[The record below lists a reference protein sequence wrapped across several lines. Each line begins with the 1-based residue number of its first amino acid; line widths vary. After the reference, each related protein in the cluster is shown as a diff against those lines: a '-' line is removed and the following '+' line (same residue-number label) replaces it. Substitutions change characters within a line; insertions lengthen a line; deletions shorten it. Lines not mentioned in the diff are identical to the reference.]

1 VSLAKK
7 EYFIKGDVVM
17 GFTNLWPLFL
27 LITIPLLV
35 LLYILKRKYREE
47 VISSTLLWNEVY
59 KNTRANTPWEKL
71 RKNIMLLLQIIIL
84 LLLILS
90 LMRPF
95 LNFGGKTYKNIILVI
110 DNTASM
116 SAEYG
121 DGSRLEEAKRLA
133 KEVLSST
140 KDDTNTY
147 IISFDGNS
155 NLLQNGDFNKEI
167 SNEVIS
173 SISQSYNTG
182 EISES
187 LSFVKAIG
195 EGIEEEYE
203 VIAITDKDFSL
214 GDVNGKV
221 VSLANSGV
229 NASIDNISHKFL
241 EDKVRVIATITN
253 RGSGEYSGDFS
264 LYDGEELI
272 SVETLDLKEGENKT
286 LTFDLPSIK
295 SEFLRGELSRKD
307 MILEDNTYNHV
318 IGKKKV
324 NKVLIVTEQNLFL
337 EKAFAS
343 IQNTEVY
350 KTNSASNLT
359 SEDNYDLYVF
369 DNVTPDIMPS
379 KGSILFIN
387 PSSNEFF
394 NVINGGEGGEAKAV
408 IGEVSKYLEET
419 TFTAA
424 KYNSIE
430 IPYYGR
436 GFLNIDEDFIGFKG
450 EVDGR
455 KIAALSFDLHN
466 SDFPLKKEFPI
477 LMYELG
483 ENLISSGMIYKN
495 NFKAGEK
502 IIAKGLSL
510 DENISLTYPNGDTL
524 EISSGDE
531 IREDNNLGIYK
542 LEDKEEKELFSVN
555 FPSEKEGNTNVNNI
569 SESENIANVKSDLK
583 RGLNISPLLI
593 ILAMAVVAF
602 EWIMYK
608 KGN

>member
-1 VSLAKK
+1 
-7 EYFIKGDVVM
+7 M
-17 GFTNLWPLFL
+17 GFSSLWPLFL
-27 LITIPLLV
+27 LITIPLLI
-35 LLYILKRKYREE
+35 LLYILKRKYKEE

-71 RKNIMLLLQIIIL
+71 RKNIMLLLQIITL

-90 LMRPF
+90 LMKPY
-95 LNFGGKTYKNIILVI
+95 LNFGGKTYKNIILVL

-121 DGSRLEEAKRLA
+121 SGSRLDEGKRLA

-140 KDDTNTY
+140 KEDTNTY
-147 IISFDGNS
+147 IISFDGSS
-155 NLLQNGDFNKEI
+155 NLLQNGEFNKEV
-167 SNEVIS
+167 SNEIIN

-182 EISES
+182 DINETIS
-187 LSFVKAIG
+187 FIKAIG
-195 EGIEEEYE
+195 EGIEEDYE
-203 VIAITDKDFSL
+203 AIIITDKDFSL

-229 NASIDNISHKFL
+229 NASIDNVSHKFL

-253 RGSGEYSGDFS
+253 RGTGDYEGDFS

-272 SVETLDLKEGENKT
+272 SVEALNLKEGENKT
-286 LTFDLPSIK
+286 LSLDLPSIK
-295 SEFLRGELSRKD
+295 SETLRGELSRKD
-307 MILEDNTYNHV
+307 MILGDNTYNHV
-318 IGKKKV
+318 VGKKKV
-324 NKVLIVTEQNLFL
+324 NKILIVTEQNLFL
-337 EKAFAS
+337 EKAFSS

-350 KTNSASNLT
+350 KTNNVSNLT
-359 SEDNYDLYVF
+359 SSDIYDLYVF
-369 DNVTPDIMPS
+369 DSVTPDVMPS

-394 NVINGGEGGEAKAV
+394 NVISGGEGGEAKAV
-408 IGEVSKYLEET
+408 IGEVSKYLEDT
-419 TFTAA
+419 TFTAG

-436 GFLNIDEDFIGFKG
+436 GFLNIDEEFIGFKG

-483 ENLISSGMIYKN
+483 ENLISSGMVYKN
-495 NFKAGEK
+495 NYKAGEK
-502 IIAKGLSL
+502 IIAKGISL
-510 DENISLTYPNGDTL
+510 DSSITLTYPNGESE

-531 IREDNNLGIYK
+531 IKEESQLGIYK
-542 LEDKEEKELFSVN
+542 LEALEEKELFSVN
-555 FPSEKEGNTNVNNI
+555 FPSEKEGDTKVSNI
-569 SESENIANVKSDLK
+569 SESENLVSSKAELK

-593 ILAMAVVAF
+593 IMAMIVVAF

-608 KGN
+608 RGN

>member
-1 VSLAKK
+1 
-7 EYFIKGDVVM
+7 M

-27 LITIPLLV
+27 LITIPLLI

-47 VISSTLLWNEVY
+47 VIPSTLLWNEVY

-71 RKNIMLLLQIIIL
+71 RKNIMLLLQIVIL

-121 DGSRLEEAKRLA
+121 DGTRLDEAKKLA

-155 NLLQNGDFNKEI
+155 NLLQNGDFNKEV
-167 SNEVIS
+167 SNEIIS

-182 EISES
+182 EISEI

-203 VIAITDKDFSL
+203 VIAITDRDFSL

-264 LYDGEELI
+264 IYDGEELI
-272 SVETLDLKEGENKT
+272 TVEALELNEGENKT
-286 LTFDLPSIK
+286 LTFDLSSIK
-295 SEFLRGELSRKD
+295 SETLRGELSRKD

-324 NKVLIVTEQNLFL
+324 NKVLIVTEENLFL
-337 EKAFAS
+337 EKAFSS

-359 SEDNYDLYVF
+359 SADSYDLYVF
-369 DNVTPDIMPS
+369 DGVTPDIIPS

-394 NVINGGEGGEAKAV
+394 NVISGGEGGEAKAV
-408 IGEVSKYLEET
+408 IGEVSKYLEDT

-495 NFKAGEK
+495 NFKAGER
-502 IIAKGLSL
+502 IIAKGVSL
-510 DENISLTYPNGDTL
+510 DANISLTYPNGDTL
-524 EISSGDE
+524 ELSPGDE
-531 IREDNNLGIYK
+531 IREDNSLGIYK
-542 LEDKEEKELFSVN
+542 LNSLDEKELFSVN
-555 FPSEKEGNTNVNNI
+555 FPSEKEGNTSINNI
-569 SESENIANVKSDLK
+569 SENENIASVKSDLK

-593 ILAMAVVAF
+593 ILAISVVAF

-608 KGN
+608 RGN

>member
-1 VSLAKK
+1 
-7 EYFIKGDVVM
+7 M

-510 DENISLTYPNGDTL
+510 DENISLTYPNGDNL

>member
-1 VSLAKK
+1 
-7 EYFIKGDVVM
+7 M

-47 VISSTLLWNEVY
+47 VIPSTLLWNEVY

-116 SAEYG
+116 AAEYG

-133 KEVLSST
+133 KEVLYST

-155 NLLQNGDFNKEI
+155 NLLQNGDFNKEV
-167 SNEVIS
+167 SNEIIS

-430 IPYYGR
+430 MPYYGR

-483 ENLISSGMIYKN
+483 ENLISSGMVYKN
-495 NFKAGEK
+495 NYKAGEK

>member
-1 VSLAKK
+1 
-7 EYFIKGDVVM
+7 M

-27 LITIPLLV
+27 LITIPLLI

-84 LLLILS
+84 LLLIFS

-121 DGSRLEEAKRLA
+121 DETRLDEAKKIA
-133 KEVLSST
+133 KELLSST

-155 NLLQNGDFNKEI
+155 NLLQNGDFDKEV
-167 SNEVIS
+167 SNEIIS
-173 SISQSYNTG
+173 SISQSYNSGDINET
-182 EISES
+182 

-195 EGIEEEYE
+195 EGVEEDYE
-203 VIAITDKDFSL
+203 VIAITDKEFSL

-241 EDKVRVIATITN
+241 EDSVRVIATITN
-253 RGSGEYSGDFS
+253 RGNGDYQGDFS

-272 SVETLDLKEGENKT
+272 SVKALDLKEGENKT

-295 SEFLRGELSRKD
+295 SETLRGELSRKD
-307 MILEDNTYNHV
+307 MISGDNTYNHV
-318 IGKKKV
+318 VGKKKV

-337 EKAFAS
+337 EKAFS
-343 IQNTEVY
+343 TIQNTEVY
-350 KTNSASNLT
+350 KTNNSSNLT
-359 SEDNYDLYVF
+359 SADNYDLYVF
-369 DNVTPDIMPS
+369 DGVTPDIMPS

-394 NVINGGEGGEAKAV
+394 NVVSGGEGGEAKAV
-408 IGEVSKYLEET
+408 IGEVSKYLEDT

-430 IPYYGR
+430 IPYYGK

-483 ENLISSGMIYKN
+483 ENLISSGMVYSSN
-495 NFKAGEK
+495 YKAGEK

-510 DENISLTYPNGDTL
+510 DSNITLTYPNGDTE
-524 EISSGDE
+524 EIASGDE
-531 IREDNNLGIYK
+531 IKEDSQIGVYR
-542 LEDKEEKELFSVN
+542 LESQEEKELFSVN
-555 FPSEKEGNTNVNNI
+555 FPSEKEGDTNVSNI
-569 SESENIANVKSDLK
+569 SESENLASAKTDLK
-583 RGLNISPLLI
+583 RGLNLSPLII
-593 ILAMAVVAF
+593 ILAIAVVAF

-608 KGN
+608 RGN

>member
-1 VSLAKK
+1 
-7 EYFIKGDVVM
+7 M

-84 LLLILS
+84 LLLIFS
-90 LMRPF
+90 LMKPF
-95 LNFGGKTYKNIILVI
+95 LNFGGKSYKNIILLI

-121 DGSRLEEAKRLA
+121 DGTRLEEGKKLA
-133 KEVLSST
+133 KEFLAST

-147 IISFDGNS
+147 IISYDGDS
-155 NLLQNGDFNKEI
+155 KLLQNGDFNKEI
-167 SNEVIS
+167 SNEIIS
-173 SISQSYNTG
+173 EISQSYNTG
-182 EISES
+182 DISES
-187 LSFVKAIG
+187 LSFIKAIG

-203 VIAITDKDFSL
+203 VIAFTDKDFSL
-214 GDVNGKV
+214 GDVNGKI

-229 NASIDNISHKFL
+229 NASIDNVSHKFL
-241 EDKVRVIATITN
+241 EDKVRVIATVTN
-253 RGSGEYSGDFS
+253 RGSGDYAGDFS
-264 LYDGEELI
+264 LYDGEELL
-272 SVETLDLKEGENKT
+272 SVTSLELKESENRT
-286 LTFDLPSIK
+286 LTFDLPTIK
-295 SEFLRGELSRKD
+295 SEVLKGELSRKD

-318 IGKKKV
+318 VGKKKV

-337 EKAFAS
+337 EKAFSS
-343 IQNTEVY
+343 IENTEVY
-350 KTNSASNLT
+350 KTNSTSNLT
-359 SEDNYDLYVF
+359 SADKYDLYVF
-369 DNVTPDIMPS
+369 DNVTPDVMPS
-379 KGSILFIN
+379 EGSLLFIN
-387 PSSNEFF
+387 PSSNEYF
-394 NVINGGEGGEAKAV
+394 NVISGGEGGEAKAV
-408 IGEVSKYLEET
+408 IGEVSKYLEDT

-436 GFLNIDEDFIGFKG
+436 GFLNIDEDYIGFKG

-455 KIAALSFDLHN
+455 KITALSFDLHD

-477 LMYELG
+477 LVYDLG
-483 ENLISSGMIYKN
+483 ENMISSGMVYKS
-495 NFKAGEK
+495 NFKSGDK
-502 IIAKGLSL
+502 IIARGLSS
-510 DENISLTYPNGDTL
+510 ENNILLTYPNGETL
-524 EISSGDE
+524 ELKSGDE
-531 IREDNNLGIYK
+531 VKEDNQLGVYK
-542 LEDKEEKELFSVN
+542 LNVLEEKELFSVS
-555 FPSEKEGNTNVNNI
+555 FPSEKESNTSISNI
-569 SESENIANVKSDLK
+569 SESENIVKAKADLK

-593 ILAMAVVAF
+593 LLAMGIVAF

-608 KGN
+608 RGN

>member
-1 VSLAKK
+1 
-7 EYFIKGDVVM
+7 M

-47 VISSTLLWNEVY
+47 VIPSTLLWNEVY

-133 KEVLSST
+133 KEVLFST

-253 RGSGEYSGDFS
+253 RGAGEYSGDFS

>member
-1 VSLAKK
+1 
-7 EYFIKGDVVM
+7 M

-27 LITIPLLV
+27 LITIPLLI

-121 DGSRLEEAKRLA
+121 DGTRLDEAKKLA
-133 KEVLSST
+133 KEFLAST

-147 IISFDGNS
+147 IIAFDGNS
-155 NLLQNGDFNKEI
+155 NLLQNGDFDKEV
-167 SNEVIS
+167 SNDIIS
-173 SISQSYNTG
+173 SISQSYNSGDINET
-182 EISES
+182 

-195 EGIEEEYE
+195 EGIEEDYE

-241 EDKVRVIATITN
+241 EDSVRVIATITN
-253 RGSGEYSGDFS
+253 RGTGDYQGDFS

-272 SVETLDLKEGENKT
+272 SVEALDLKEGENKT
-286 LTFDLPSIK
+286 LTFDLSSIK
-295 SEFLRGELSRKD
+295 SETLRGELSRKD
-307 MILEDNTYNHV
+307 MIAGDNTYNHV
-318 IGKKKV
+318 VGKKKV

-337 EKAFAS
+337 EKAFS
-343 IQNTEVY
+343 NIQNTEVY
-350 KTNSASNLT
+350 KTNNASNLT
-359 SEDNYDLYVF
+359 SADNYDLYVF
-369 DNVTPDIMPS
+369 DGVTPDIIPS

-394 NVINGGEGGEAKAV
+394 NVTSGGEGGEAKAV
-408 IGEVSKYLEET
+408 IGEVSKYLEDT

-430 IPYYGR
+430 IPYYGK

-483 ENLISSGMIYKN
+483 ENLISSGMVYSSNYKV
-495 NFKAGEK
+495 GEK

-510 DENISLTYPNGDTL
+510 DSNITLTYPNGDTE
-524 EISSGDE
+524 EITSGDE
-531 IREDNNLGIYK
+531 IKEDSQIGVYR
-542 LEDKEEKELFSVN
+542 LETQDEKELFSVN
-555 FPSEKEGNTNVNNI
+555 FPSEKEGNTNVSNI
-569 SESENIANVKSDLK
+569 SESENVVSSKADLK
-583 RGLNISPLLI
+583 RGLNLYPLII
-593 ILAMAVVAF
+593 ILAIAVVAF

-608 KGN
+608 RGN

>member
-1 VSLAKK
+1 
-7 EYFIKGDVVM
+7 M

-84 LLLILS
+84 LLLIFS
-90 LMRPF
+90 LMKPF
-95 LNFGGKTYKNIILVI
+95 LNFGGKSYKNIILLI

-121 DGSRLEEAKRLA
+121 DGTRLEEGKKLA
-133 KEVLSST
+133 KEFLAST

-147 IISFDGNS
+147 IISYDGDS
-155 NLLQNGDFNKEI
+155 KLLQNGDFNKEI
-167 SNEVIS
+167 SNEIIS
-173 SISQSYNTG
+173 EISQSYNTG
-182 EISES
+182 DISES
-187 LSFVKAIG
+187 LSFIKAIG

-203 VIAITDKDFSL
+203 VIAFTDKDFSL
-214 GDVNGKV
+214 GDVNGKI

-229 NASIDNISHKFL
+229 NASIDNVSHKFL
-241 EDKVRVIATITN
+241 EDKVRVIATVTN
-253 RGSGEYSGDFS
+253 RGSGDYAGDFS
-264 LYDGEELI
+264 LYDGEELL
-272 SVETLDLKEGENKT
+272 SVTSLELKESESRT
-286 LTFDLPSIK
+286 LTFDLPTIK
-295 SEFLRGELSRKD
+295 SEVLKGELSRKD

-318 IGKKKV
+318 VGKKKV

-337 EKAFAS
+337 EKAFSS
-343 IQNTEVY
+343 IENTEVY
-350 KTNSASNLT
+350 KTNSTSNLT
-359 SEDNYDLYVF
+359 SADKYDLYVF
-369 DNVTPDIMPS
+369 DNVTPDVMPS
-379 KGSILFIN
+379 EGSLLFIN
-387 PSSNEFF
+387 PSSNEYF
-394 NVINGGEGGEAKAV
+394 NVISGGEGGEAKAV
-408 IGEVSKYLEET
+408 IGEVSKYLEDT

-436 GFLNIDEDFIGFKG
+436 GFLNINEDYIGFKG

-455 KIAALSFDLHN
+455 KIAALSFDLHD

-477 LMYELG
+477 LVYDLG
-483 ENLISSGMIYKN
+483 ENMISSGMVYKS
-495 NFKAGEK
+495 NFKAGDK
-502 IIAKGLSL
+502 IIARGISS
-510 DENISLTYPNGDTL
+510 ENNIVLTYPNGETL
-524 EISSGDE
+524 DLKSGDE
-531 IREDNNLGIYK
+531 VKEDNQLGVYK
-542 LEDKEEKELFSVN
+542 LNVLEEKELFSVN
-555 FPSEKEGNTNVNNI
+555 FPSEKESNTSISNI
-569 SESENIANVKSDLK
+569 SESENIVKAKADLK

-593 ILAMAVVAF
+593 LLAMGIVAF

-608 KGN
+608 RGN

>member
-1 VSLAKK
+1 
-7 EYFIKGDVVM
+7 M

-27 LITIPLLV
+27 LITIPLLI

-47 VISSTLLWNEVY
+47 VIPSTLLWNEVY

-84 LLLILS
+84 LLLIFS

-121 DGSRLEEAKRLA
+121 DGTRLDEAKRLA

-155 NLLQNGDFNKEI
+155 NLLQNGDFNKEV
-167 SNEVIS
+167 SNEIIS

-182 EISES
+182 EISEI

-203 VIAITDKDFSL
+203 VIAITDRDFSL

-264 LYDGEELI
+264 IYDGEELI
-272 SVETLDLKEGENKT
+272 TVETLELNEGENKT
-286 LTFDLPSIK
+286 LTFDLSSIK
-295 SEFLRGELSRKD
+295 SETLRGELSRKD

-324 NKVLIVTEQNLFL
+324 NKVLIVTEENLFL
-337 EKAFAS
+337 EKAFSS

-359 SEDNYDLYVF
+359 SADSYDLYVF
-369 DNVTPDIMPS
+369 DGITPDIMPS

-394 NVINGGEGGEAKAV
+394 NVISGGEGGEAKAV
-408 IGEVSKYLEET
+408 IGEVSKYLEGT

-483 ENLISSGMIYKN
+483 ENLISSGMVYKN
-495 NFKAGEK
+495 NYKAGEK
-502 IIAKGLSL
+502 IIAKGISL
-510 DENISLTYPNGDTL
+510 DSNITLTYPNGDTE
-524 EISSGDE
+524 EIDSGDE
-531 IREDNNLGIYK
+531 IKEDSQLGVYR
-542 LEDKEEKELFSVN
+542 LEALEEKELFSVN
-555 FPSEKEGNTNVNNI
+555 FPSEKEGNTSINNI
-569 SESENIANVKSDLK
+569 SENENIASVKSDLK

-593 ILAMAVVAF
+593 ILAVSVVAF

-608 KGN
+608 RGN

>member
-1 VSLAKK
+1 
-7 EYFIKGDVVM
+7 M

-27 LITIPLLV
+27 LITIPLLI

-84 LLLILS
+84 LLLIFS

-121 DGSRLEEAKRLA
+121 DETRLDEAKKIA
-133 KEVLSST
+133 KEFLSST

-155 NLLQNGDFNKEI
+155 NLLQNGDFDKEV
-167 SNEVIS
+167 SNEIIS
-173 SISQSYNTG
+173 SISQSYNSGDINET
-182 EISES
+182 

-195 EGIEEEYE
+195 EGVEEDYE
-203 VIAITDKDFSL
+203 VIAITDKKFSL

-241 EDKVRVIATITN
+241 EDSVRVIATITN
-253 RGSGEYSGDFS
+253 RGNGDYQGDFS

-272 SVETLDLKEGENKT
+272 SVKALDLKEGENKT

-295 SEFLRGELSRKD
+295 SETLRGELSRKD
-307 MILEDNTYNHV
+307 MISGDNTYNHV
-318 IGKKKV
+318 VGKKKV

-337 EKAFAS
+337 EKAFS
-343 IQNTEVY
+343 TIQNTEVY
-350 KTNSASNLT
+350 KTNNASNLT
-359 SEDNYDLYVF
+359 SVDNYDLYVF
-369 DNVTPDIMPS
+369 DGVTPDIMPS

-394 NVINGGEGGEAKAV
+394 NVVSGGEGGEAKAV
-408 IGEVSKYLEET
+408 IGEVSKYLEDT

-430 IPYYGR
+430 IPYYGK

-483 ENLISSGMIYKN
+483 ENLISSGMVYSSN
-495 NFKAGEK
+495 YKAGEK

-510 DENISLTYPNGDTL
+510 DSNITLTYPNGDTE
-524 EISSGDE
+524 EIASGDE
-531 IREDNNLGIYK
+531 IKEDSQIGVYR
-542 LEDKEEKELFSVN
+542 LESQEEKELFSVN
-555 FPSEKEGNTNVNNI
+555 FPSEKEGDTNVSNI
-569 SESENIANVKSDLK
+569 SESENLASAKTDLK
-583 RGLNISPLLI
+583 RGLNLSPLII
-593 ILAMAVVAF
+593 ILAIAVVAF

-608 KGN
+608 RGN

>member
-1 VSLAKK
+1 
-7 EYFIKGDVVM
+7 M

-84 LLLILS
+84 LLLIFS
-90 LMRPF
+90 LMKPF
-95 LNFGGKTYKNIILVI
+95 LNFGGKSYKNIILLI

-121 DGSRLEEAKRLA
+121 DGTRLEEGKKLA
-133 KEVLSST
+133 KEFLAST

-147 IISFDGNS
+147 IISYDGDS
-155 NLLQNGDFNKEI
+155 KLLQNGDFNKEI
-167 SNEVIS
+167 SNEIIS
-173 SISQSYNTG
+173 EISQSYNTG
-182 EISES
+182 DISES
-187 LSFVKAIG
+187 LSFIKAIG

-203 VIAITDKDFSL
+203 VIAFTDKDFSL
-214 GDVNGKV
+214 GDVNGKI

-229 NASIDNISHKFL
+229 NASIDNVSHKFL
-241 EDKVRVIATITN
+241 EDKVRVIATVTN
-253 RGSGEYSGDFS
+253 RGSGDYAGDFS
-264 LYDGEELI
+264 LYDGEELL
-272 SVETLDLKEGENKT
+272 SVTSLELKESENRT
-286 LTFDLPSIK
+286 LTFDLPTIK
-295 SEFLRGELSRKD
+295 SEVLKGELSRKD

-318 IGKKKV
+318 VGKKKV

-337 EKAFAS
+337 EKAFSS
-343 IQNTEVY
+343 IENTEVY
-350 KTNSASNLT
+350 KTNSTSNLT
-359 SEDNYDLYVF
+359 SADKYDLYVF
-369 DNVTPDIMPS
+369 DNVTPDVMPS
-379 KGSILFIN
+379 EGSLLFIN
-387 PSSNEFF
+387 PSSNEYF
-394 NVINGGEGGEAKAV
+394 NVISGGEGGEAKAV
-408 IGEVSKYLEET
+408 IGEVSKYLEDT

-436 GFLNIDEDFIGFKG
+436 GFLNIDEYYIGFKG

-455 KIAALSFDLHN
+455 KIAALSFDLHD

-477 LMYELG
+477 LVYDLG
-483 ENLISSGMIYKN
+483 ENMISSGMVYKS
-495 NFKAGEK
+495 NFKSGDK
-502 IIAKGLSL
+502 IIARGLSS
-510 DENISLTYPNGDTL
+510 ENNILLTYPNGETL
-524 EISSGDE
+524 ELKSGDE
-531 IREDNNLGIYK
+531 VKEDNQLGVYK
-542 LEDKEEKELFSVN
+542 LNVLEEKELFSVN
-555 FPSEKEGNTNVNNI
+555 FPSEKESNTSISNI
-569 SESENIANVKSDLK
+569 SESENIVKAKADLK

-593 ILAMAVVAF
+593 LLAMGIVAF

-608 KGN
+608 RGN

>member
-1 VSLAKK
+1 
-7 EYFIKGDVVM
+7 M

-27 LITIPLLV
+27 LITIPLLI
-35 LLYILKRKYREE
+35 LLYILKKKYREE
-47 VISSTLLWNEVY
+47 VIPSTLLWNEVY

-84 LLLILS
+84 LLLIFS

-116 SAEYG
+116 AAEYG
-121 DGSRLEEAKRLA
+121 DGTRLEEAKKLA

-167 SNEVIS
+167 SNEIIS

-182 EISES
+182 EINEII
-187 LSFVKAIG
+187 SFVKAIG

-264 LYDGEELI
+264 IYDGEELI
-272 SVETLDLKEGENKT
+272 TVEALELNEGENKT
-286 LTFDLPSIK
+286 LTFDLSSIK
-295 SEFLRGELSRKD
+295 SETLRGELSRKD

-324 NKVLIVTEQNLFL
+324 NKVLIVTEENLFL
-337 EKAFAS
+337 EKAFSS

-359 SEDNYDLYVF
+359 SADSYDLYVF
-369 DNVTPDIMPS
+369 DGITPDIIPS

-394 NVINGGEGGEAKAV
+394 NVISGGEGGEAKAV
-408 IGEVSKYLEET
+408 IGEVSKYLEDT

-483 ENLISSGMIYKN
+483 ENLISSGMVYKN
-495 NFKAGEK
+495 NFKAGER

-510 DENISLTYPNGDTL
+510 DAAITVAYPNGDTL

-531 IREDNNLGIYK
+531 IREDNSLGIYK
-542 LEDKEEKELFSVN
+542 LNSLEEKEMFSVN
-555 FPSEKEGNTNVNNI
+555 FPSEKEGNTSINNI

-593 ILAMAVVAF
+593 ILAISVVAF

-608 KGN
+608 RGN

>member
-1 VSLAKK
+1 
-7 EYFIKGDVVM
+7 
-17 GFTNLWPLFL
+17 
-27 LITIPLLV
+27 
-35 LLYILKRKYREE
+35 
-47 VISSTLLWNEVY
+47 
-59 KNTRANTPWEKL
+59 
-71 RKNIMLLLQIIIL
+71 
-84 LLLILS
+84 
-90 LMRPF
+90 MRPF

-121 DGSRLEEAKRLA
+121 DESRLEEAKRLA

-155 NLLQNGDFNKEI
+155 NLLQNGDFNKDI

-195 EGIEEEYE
+195 EGIEEDYE

-286 LTFDLPSIK
+286 LTFNLPSIK

-466 SDFPLKKEFPI
+466 SDFSLKKEFPI

-569 SESENIANVKSDLK
+569 SESENIANVKSDLQ

>member
-1 VSLAKK
+1 
-7 EYFIKGDVVM
+7 M

-27 LITIPLLV
+27 LITIPLLI

-121 DGSRLEEAKRLA
+121 DGTRLDEAKKLA
-133 KEVLSST
+133 KEFLAST

-147 IISFDGNS
+147 IIAFDGNS
-155 NLLQNGDFNKEI
+155 NLLQNGDFDKEV
-167 SNEVIS
+167 SNDIIS
-173 SISQSYNTG
+173 SISQSYNSGDINET
-182 EISES
+182 

-195 EGIEEEYE
+195 EGIEEDYE

-241 EDKVRVIATITN
+241 EDSVRVIATITN
-253 RGSGEYSGDFS
+253 RGTGDYQGDFS

-272 SVETLDLKEGENKT
+272 SVEALDLKEGENKT
-286 LTFDLPSIK
+286 LTFDLSSIK
-295 SEFLRGELSRKD
+295 SETLRGELSRKD
-307 MILEDNTYNHV
+307 MIAGDNTYNHV
-318 IGKKKV
+318 VGKKKV

-337 EKAFAS
+337 EKAFS
-343 IQNTEVY
+343 NIQNTEVY
-350 KTNSASNLT
+350 KTNNASNLT
-359 SEDNYDLYVF
+359 SADNYDLYVF
-369 DNVTPDIMPS
+369 DGVTPDIMPS

-394 NVINGGEGGEAKAV
+394 NVTSGGEGGEAKAV
-408 IGEVSKYLEET
+408 IGEVSKYLEDT

-430 IPYYGR
+430 IPYYGK

-483 ENLISSGMIYKN
+483 ENLISSGMVYSSN
-495 NFKAGEK
+495 YKAGEK

-510 DENISLTYPNGDTL
+510 DSNITLTYPNGDTE
-524 EISSGDE
+524 EITSGDE
-531 IREDNNLGIYK
+531 IKEDSQIGVYR
-542 LEDKEEKELFSVN
+542 LETEDEKELFSVN
-555 FPSEKEGNTNVNNI
+555 FPSEKEGNTNVSNI
-569 SESENIANVKSDLK
+569 SESENVVSSKADLK
-583 RGLNISPLLI
+583 RGLNLYPLII
-593 ILAMAVVAF
+593 ILAIAVVAF

-608 KGN
+608 RGN

>member
-1 VSLAKK
+1 
-7 EYFIKGDVVM
+7 M

-27 LITIPLLV
+27 LITIPLLI

-84 LLLILS
+84 LLLIFS

-116 SAEYG
+116 AAEYG
-121 DGSRLEEAKRLA
+121 DGTRLEEAKKLA

-167 SNEVIS
+167 SNEIIS

-182 EISES
+182 EINEI

-253 RGSGEYSGDFS
+253 RGSGDYSGDFS

-272 SVETLDLKEGENKT
+272 TVEALELNEDENKT

-295 SEFLRGELSRKD
+295 SETLRGELSRKD

-324 NKVLIVTEQNLFL
+324 NKVLIVTEENLFL
-337 EKAFAS
+337 EKAFSS

-359 SEDNYDLYVF
+359 SADSYDLYVF
-369 DNVTPDIMPS
+369 DGITPDIIPS

-394 NVINGGEGGEAKAV
+394 NVISGGEGGEAKAV
-408 IGEVSKYLEET
+408 IGEVSKYLEDT
-419 TFTAA
+419 TFTVA

-483 ENLISSGMIYKN
+483 ENLISSGMVYKN
-495 NFKAGEK
+495 NFKAGER

-510 DENISLTYPNGDTL
+510 DAAITVAYPNGDTL

-531 IREDNNLGIYK
+531 IREDNSLGIYK
-542 LEDKEEKELFSVN
+542 LNSLEEKEMFSVN
-555 FPSEKEGNTNVNNI
+555 FPSEKEGNTSINNI

-593 ILAMAVVAF
+593 ILAISVVAF

-608 KGN
+608 RGN

>member
-1 VSLAKK
+1 
-7 EYFIKGDVVM
+7 M

-27 LITIPLLV
+27 LITIPLLI

-84 LLLILS
+84 LLLIFS

-116 SAEYG
+116 AAEYG
-121 DGSRLEEAKRLA
+121 DGTRLEEAKKLA

-167 SNEVIS
+167 SNEIIS

-182 EISES
+182 EINEI

-221 VSLANSGV
+221 ISLANSGI

-241 EDKVRVIATITN
+241 EDKIRVIATITN

-272 SVETLDLKEGENKT
+272 SVEALDLKEGDNKT

-295 SEFLRGELSRKD
+295 SEVLRGELSRKD

-324 NKVLIVTEQNLFL
+324 NKVLIVTEENLFL
-337 EKAFAS
+337 EKAFSS

-359 SEDNYDLYVF
+359 SADSYDLYVF
-369 DNVTPDIMPS
+369 DGITPDIIPS

-394 NVINGGEGGEAKAV
+394 NVISGGEGGEAKAV
-408 IGEVSKYLEET
+408 IGEVSKYLEDT

-483 ENLISSGMIYKN
+483 ENLISSGMVYKN
-495 NFKAGEK
+495 NFKAGER

-510 DENISLTYPNGDTL
+510 DAAITVAYPNGDTL

-531 IREDNNLGIYK
+531 IREDNSLGIYK
-542 LEDKEEKELFSVN
+542 LNSLEEKEMFSVN
-555 FPSEKEGNTNVNNI
+555 FPSEKEGNTSINNI

-593 ILAMAVVAF
+593 ILAISVVAF

-608 KGN
+608 RGN

>member
-1 VSLAKK
+1 
-7 EYFIKGDVVM
+7 M

-84 LLLILS
+84 LLLIFS
-90 LMRPF
+90 LMKPF
-95 LNFGGKTYKNIILVI
+95 LNFGGKSYKNIILLI

-121 DGSRLEEAKRLA
+121 DGTRLEEGKKLA
-133 KEVLSST
+133 KEFLAST

-147 IISFDGNS
+147 IISYDGDS
-155 NLLQNGDFNKEI
+155 KLLQNGDFNKEI
-167 SNEVIS
+167 SNEIIS
-173 SISQSYNTG
+173 EISQSYNTG
-182 EISES
+182 DISES
-187 LSFVKAIG
+187 LSFIKAIG

-203 VIAITDKDFSL
+203 VIAFTDKDFSL
-214 GDVNGKV
+214 GDVNGKI

-229 NASIDNISHKFL
+229 NASIDNVSHKFL
-241 EDKVRVIATITN
+241 EDKVRVIATVTN
-253 RGSGEYSGDFS
+253 RGSGDYAGDFS
-264 LYDGEELI
+264 LYDGEELL
-272 SVETLDLKEGENKT
+272 SVTSLELKESESRT
-286 LTFDLPSIK
+286 LTFDLPTIK
-295 SEFLRGELSRKD
+295 SEVLKGELSRKD

-318 IGKKKV
+318 VGKKKV

-337 EKAFAS
+337 EKAFSS
-343 IQNTEVY
+343 IENTEVY
-350 KTNSASNLT
+350 KTNSTSNLT
-359 SEDNYDLYVF
+359 SADKYDLYVF
-369 DNVTPDIMPS
+369 DNVTPDVMPS
-379 KGSILFIN
+379 EGSLLFIN
-387 PSSNEFF
+387 PSSNEYF
-394 NVINGGEGGEAKAV
+394 NVISGGEGGEAKAV
-408 IGEVSKYLEET
+408 IGEVSKYLEDT

-436 GFLNIDEDFIGFKG
+436 GFLNIDEDYIGFKG

-455 KIAALSFDLHN
+455 KIAALSFDLHD

-477 LMYELG
+477 LVYDLG
-483 ENLISSGMIYKN
+483 ENMISSGMVYKS
-495 NFKAGEK
+495 NFKSGDK
-502 IIAKGLSL
+502 IIARGLSS
-510 DENISLTYPNGDTL
+510 ENNILLTYPNGETL
-524 EISSGDE
+524 ELKSGDE
-531 IREDNNLGIYK
+531 VKEDNQLGVYK
-542 LEDKEEKELFSVN
+542 LNVLEEKELFSVN
-555 FPSEKEGNTNVNNI
+555 FPSEKESNTSISNI
-569 SESENIANVKSDLK
+569 SESENIVKAKADLK

-593 ILAMAVVAF
+593 LLAMGIVAF

-608 KGN
+608 RGN

>member
-1 VSLAKK
+1 
-7 EYFIKGDVVM
+7 M

-47 VISSTLLWNEVY
+47 VIPSTLLWNEVY

-133 KEVLSST
+133 KEVLFST

-253 RGSGEYSGDFS
+253 RGAGEYSGDFS

-272 SVETLDLKEGENKT
+272 LVETLDLKEGENKT

>member
-1 VSLAKK
+1 
-7 EYFIKGDVVM
+7 M
-17 GFTNLWPLFL
+17 GFTNFWPLLL

-35 LLYILKRKYREE
+35 LLYILKRKYKEE
-47 VISSTLLWNEVY
+47 VISSTLLWSEVY

-121 DGSRLEEAKRLA
+121 DSSRLDEAKRLA
-133 KEVLSST
+133 KEVLAST

-155 NLLQNGDFNKEI
+155 NLLQNGDFDKDV

-182 EISES
+182 EISDI

-221 VSLANSGV
+221 VSLSNSGV
-229 NASIDNISHKFL
+229 NASIDNVSHKFL

-272 SVETLDLKEGENKT
+272 SVEALVLKEGENKT

-295 SEFLRGELSRKD
+295 SEALRGELSRKD
-307 MILEDNTYNHV
+307 MILGDNIYNHI
-318 IGKKKV
+318 IGEKKV

-337 EKAFAS
+337 EKAFGS
-343 IQNTEVY
+343 IPNTEVY
-350 KTNSASNLT
+350 KTNSISNLT
-359 SEDNYDLYVF
+359 SDDSYDLYVF
-369 DNVTPDIMPS
+369 DGVTPDIIPS

-430 IPYYGR
+430 IPYYGK

-466 SDFPLKKEFPI
+466 TDFPLKKEFPI

-483 ENLISSGMIYKN
+483 ENLISTGMVYKN
-495 NFKAGEK
+495 NFKAGER
-502 IIAKGLSL
+502 ITAKGLSL
-510 DENISLTYPNGDTL
+510 DSNIKLTYPNGDTL
-524 EISSGDE
+524 ELSSGDE
-531 IREDNNLGIYK
+531 VREDNNLGIYK

-569 SESENIANVKSDLK
+569 SESENIASVKSDLK

-608 KGN
+608 RGN

>member
-1 VSLAKK
+1 
-7 EYFIKGDVVM
+7 M

-27 LITIPLLV
+27 LITIPLLI

-84 LLLILS
+84 LLLIFS

-116 SAEYG
+116 AAEYG
-121 DGSRLEEAKRLA
+121 DGTRLEEAKKLA

-167 SNEVIS
+167 SNEIIS

-182 EISES
+182 EINEII
-187 LSFVKAIG
+187 SFVKAIG

-253 RGSGEYSGDFS
+253 RGSGDYSGDFS

-272 SVETLDLKEGENKT
+272 TVEALELNEDENKT

-295 SEFLRGELSRKD
+295 SEVLRGELSRKD

-324 NKVLIVTEQNLFL
+324 NKVLIVTEENLFL
-337 EKAFAS
+337 EKAFSS

-359 SEDNYDLYVF
+359 SADSYDLYVF
-369 DNVTPDIMPS
+369 DGITPDIIPS

-394 NVINGGEGGEAKAV
+394 NVISGGEGGEAKAV
-408 IGEVSKYLEET
+408 IGEVSKYLEDT
-419 TFTAA
+419 TFTVA

-483 ENLISSGMIYKN
+483 ENLISSGMVYKN
-495 NFKAGEK
+495 NFKAGER

-510 DENISLTYPNGDTL
+510 DASISLTYPNGDTL

-531 IREDNNLGIYK
+531 IREENSLGIYK
-542 LEDKEEKELFSVN
+542 LDSLEEKEMFSVN
-555 FPSEKEGNTNVNNI
+555 FPSEKEGNTSINNI
-569 SESENIANVKSDLK
+569 SENENIASVKSDLK

-593 ILAMAVVAF
+593 ILAISVVAF

-608 KGN
+608 RGN

>member
-1 VSLAKK
+1 
-7 EYFIKGDVVM
+7 M

-35 LLYILKRKYREE
+35 LLYILKRKYKEE

-71 RKNIMLLLQIIIL
+71 RKNIMLLLQIIVL
-84 LLLILS
+84 LLLIFS

-116 SAEYG
+116 SALYG
-121 DGSRLEEAKRLA
+121 DSTRLDEAKRFA

-147 IISFDGNS
+147 IISFDGNN
-155 NLLQNGDFNKEI
+155 NLLQNGDFNKEV
-167 SNEVIS
+167 SNEIIS

-182 EISES
+182 EISDI

-221 VSLANSGV
+221 VSLANSGA

-253 RGSGEYSGDFS
+253 RGAGEYSGDFS

-272 SVETLDLKEGENKT
+272 TVESLQLNEGENKT
-286 LTFDLPSIK
+286 LTFDLPAIK
-295 SEFLRGELSRKD
+295 SETLRGELSRKD
-307 MILEDNTYNHV
+307 MISEDNTYNHI

-337 EKAFAS
+337 EKAFSS

-359 SEDNYDLYVF
+359 SADSYDLYVF
-369 DNVTPDIMPS
+369 DSVTPDILPS

-394 NVINGGEGGEAKAV
+394 NVISGGEGGEAKAV

-483 ENLISSGMIYKN
+483 ENLISTGMVYKN
-495 NFKAGEK
+495 NFKAGER

-510 DENISLTYPNGDTL
+510 DSSITLTYPNGDTL
-524 EISSGDE
+524 ELSSGDE
-531 IREDNNLGIYK
+531 IKEDNVLGIYK
-542 LEDKEEKELFSVN
+542 LEAQEEKELFSVN
-555 FPSEKEGNTNVNNI
+555 FPSEKEGNTSVNNI
-569 SESENIANVKSDLK
+569 SESENIASVKSDLK

-608 KGN
+608 RGN

>member
-1 VSLAKK
+1 
-7 EYFIKGDVVM
+7 M
-17 GFTNLWPLFL
+17 GFTNLWPLLL

-84 LLLILS
+84 LLLIFS

-95 LNFGGKTYKNIILVI
+95 LNFGGKSYKNIILVL

-121 DGSRLEEAKRLA
+121 DGSRLDEAKKLA

-167 SNEVIS
+167 SNEIIS

-182 EISES
+182 EISDI

-253 RGSGEYSGDFS
+253 RGYGEYSGDFS

-272 SVETLDLKEGENKT
+272 SVESLKLNEGENKT
-286 LTFDLPSIK
+286 LTFDLPEIK
-295 SEFLRGELSRKD
+295 SQGLRGELSRKD
-307 MILEDNTYNHV
+307 MISEDNTYNHI

-337 EKAFAS
+337 EKAFSS

-350 KTNSASNLT
+350 KTNSTTNLT
-359 SEDNYDLYVF
+359 SADSYDLYVF
-369 DNVTPDIMPS
+369 DSVTPDIMPS

-394 NVINGGEGGEAKAV
+394 NVISGGEGGEAKAV
-408 IGEVSKYLEET
+408 IGEVSKYLEGT

-483 ENLISSGMIYKN
+483 ENLISTGMVYKN
-495 NFKAGEK
+495 NFKAGER
-502 IIAKGLSL
+502 IIAKGISL
-510 DENISLTYPNGDTL
+510 DSSITLTYPNGETMEL
-524 EISSGDE
+524 SSGDE
-531 IREDNNLGIYK
+531 IKEDNNLGIYK
-542 LEDKEEKELFSVN
+542 LEAQEDKELFSVN

-569 SESENIANVKSDLK
+569 SESENIASVKSDLK

-593 ILAMAVVAF
+593 ILAMVVVAF

-608 KGN
+608 RGN

>member
-1 VSLAKK
+1 
-7 EYFIKGDVVM
+7 M

-27 LITIPLLV
+27 LITIPLLI

-84 LLLILS
+84 LLLIFS

-116 SAEYG
+116 AAEYG
-121 DGSRLEEAKRLA
+121 DGTRLEEAKKLA

-167 SNEVIS
+167 SNEIIS

-182 EISES
+182 EINEI

-221 VSLANSGV
+221 ISLANSGI

-253 RGSGEYSGDFS
+253 RGSGDYSGDFS

-272 SVETLDLKEGENKT
+272 SVEALDLKEGDNKT

-295 SEFLRGELSRKD
+295 SEVLRGELSRKD

-324 NKVLIVTEQNLFL
+324 NKVLIVTEENLFL
-337 EKAFAS
+337 EKAFSS

-359 SEDNYDLYVF
+359 SADSYDLYVF
-369 DNVTPDIMPS
+369 DGITPDIMPS

-394 NVINGGEGGEAKAV
+394 NVISGGEGGEAKAV
-408 IGEVSKYLEET
+408 IGEVSKYLEDT

-483 ENLISSGMIYKN
+483 ENLISSGMVYKN
-495 NFKAGEK
+495 NFKAGER

-510 DENISLTYPNGDTL
+510 DAAITVAYPNGDTL

-531 IREDNNLGIYK
+531 IREDNSLGIYK
-542 LEDKEEKELFSVN
+542 LNSLEEKEMFSVN
-555 FPSEKEGNTNVNNI
+555 FPSEKEGNTSINNI

-593 ILAMAVVAF
+593 ILAISVVAF

-608 KGN
+608 RGN

>member
-1 VSLAKK
+1 
-7 EYFIKGDVVM
+7 M

-27 LITIPLLV
+27 LITIPLLI

-47 VISSTLLWNEVY
+47 VIPSTLLWNEVY

-71 RKNIMLLLQIIIL
+71 RKNIMLLLQIVIL

-121 DGSRLEEAKRLA
+121 DGTRLDEAKKLA

-155 NLLQNGDFNKEI
+155 NLLQNGDFNKEV
-167 SNEVIS
+167 SNEIIS

-182 EISES
+182 EISEI

-203 VIAITDKDFSL
+203 VIAITDRDFSL

-253 RGSGEYSGDFS
+253 RGSGEYSGDFTI
-264 LYDGEELI
+264 YDGEELI
-272 SVETLDLKEGENKT
+272 TVEALELNEGENKT
-286 LTFDLPSIK
+286 LTFDLSSIK
-295 SEFLRGELSRKD
+295 SETLRGELSRKD

-324 NKVLIVTEQNLFL
+324 NKVLIVTEENLFL
-337 EKAFAS
+337 EKAFSS

-359 SEDNYDLYVF
+359 SADSYDLYVF
-369 DNVTPDIMPS
+369 DGVTPDIIPS

-394 NVINGGEGGEAKAV
+394 NVISGGEGGEAKAV
-408 IGEVSKYLEET
+408 IGEVSKYLEDT

-495 NFKAGEK
+495 NFKAGER
-502 IIAKGLSL
+502 IIAKGVSL
-510 DENISLTYPNGDTL
+510 DANISLTYPNGDTL
-524 EISSGDE
+524 ELSPGDE
-531 IREDNNLGIYK
+531 IREDNSLGIYK
-542 LEDKEEKELFSVN
+542 LNSLDEKELFSVN
-555 FPSEKEGNTNVNNI
+555 FPSEKEGNTSINNT
-569 SESENIANVKSDLK
+569 SENENIASVKSDLK

-593 ILAMAVVAF
+593 ILAISVVAF

-608 KGN
+608 RGN

>member
-1 VSLAKK
+1 
-7 EYFIKGDVVM
+7 M

-430 IPYYGR
+430 ITYYGR

>member
-1 VSLAKK
+1 
-7 EYFIKGDVVM
+7 M

-27 LITIPLLV
+27 LITIPLLI

-84 LLLILS
+84 LLVIFS

-121 DGSRLEEAKRLA
+121 DETRLDEAKKIA
-133 KEVLSST
+133 KEFLAST

-155 NLLQNGDFNKEI
+155 NLLQNGDFDKEV
-167 SNEVIS
+167 SNEIIS
-173 SISQSYNTG
+173 EINQSYNSGDINET
-182 EISES
+182 
-187 LSFVKAIG
+187 LSFLKAIG
-195 EGIEEEYE
+195 EGIEEDYE
-203 VIAITDKDFSL
+203 VIAITDKELFL

-221 VSLANSGV
+221 VYLANSGV

-241 EDKVRVIATITN
+241 EDSVRVIATITN
-253 RGSGEYSGDFS
+253 RGSGDYQGDFS

-272 SVETLDLKEGENKT
+272 SVEALDLKEGENKT
-286 LTFDLPSIK
+286 LTFDLSSIK
-295 SEFLRGELSRKD
+295 SETLRGELSRKD
-307 MILEDNTYNHV
+307 MISGDNTYNHV
-318 IGKKKV
+318 VGKKKV

-337 EKAFAS
+337 EKAFS
-343 IQNTEVY
+343 TIQNTEVY
-350 KTNSASNLT
+350 KTNDASNLT
-359 SEDNYDLYVF
+359 SSDNYDLYVF
-369 DNVTPDIMPS
+369 DGVTPDIMPS

-394 NVINGGEGGEAKAV
+394 NVISGGEGGEAKAV
-408 IGEVSKYLEET
+408 IGEVSKYLEDT

-424 KYNSIE
+424 KYNAIE
-430 IPYYGR
+430 IPYYGK

-483 ENLISSGMIYKN
+483 ENLISSGMVYSSN
-495 NFKAGEK
+495 YKAGEK

-510 DENISLTYPNGDTL
+510 DAGITLTYPNGDTE
-524 EISSGDE
+524 EIASGDE
-531 IREDNNLGIYK
+531 IKEDRQMGVYS
-542 LEDKEEKELFSVN
+542 LESLEEKELFSVN
-555 FPSEKEGNTNVNNI
+555 FPSEKEGNTNVSNI
-569 SESENIANVKSDLK
+569 SESENLASAKSDLK

-593 ILAMAVVAF
+593 ILSIVVVAF

-608 KGN
+608 RGN

>member
-1 VSLAKK
+1 
-7 EYFIKGDVVM
+7 M

-27 LITIPLLV
+27 LITIPLLI

-71 RKNIMLLLQIIIL
+71 RKNIMLLLQIVIL
-84 LLLILS
+84 LLLIFS

-95 LNFGGKTYKNIILVI
+95 LHFGGKTYKNIILVI

-121 DGSRLEEAKRLA
+121 NGTRLDEAKKLA

-167 SNEVIS
+167 SNDIIS

-182 EISES
+182 EINET

-241 EDKVRVIATITN
+241 EDKVRVISTITN

-264 LYDGEELI
+264 IYDGDELI
-272 SVETLDLKEGENKT
+272 SVEALELKEGENKT

-295 SEFLRGELSRKD
+295 SEVLRGELSRKD
-307 MILEDNTYNHV
+307 MIAGDNTYNHIV
-318 IGKKKV
+318 GKKKV
-324 NKVLIVTEQNLFL
+324 NKILIVTEQNLFL
-337 EKAFAS
+337 EKAFSS
-343 IQNTEVY
+343 IQNTEVF
-350 KTNSASNLT
+350 KTNSAANLT
-359 SEDNYDLYVF
+359 SADSYDLYIF
-369 DNVTPDIMPS
+369 DSVTPDIMPS

-394 NVINGGEGGEAKAV
+394 NVVSGGEGGEAKAV
-408 IGEVSKYLEET
+408 IGELSKYLEDT

-450 EVDGR
+450 EIDGR

-483 ENLISSGMIYKN
+483 ENLISSGMVDKN
-495 NFKAGEK
+495 NFKAGER

-510 DENISLTYPNGDTL
+510 DSSITVTYPNGDTL
-524 EISSGDE
+524 DISSGDE
-531 IREDNNLGIYK
+531 IREDNSLGIYK
-542 LEDKEEKELFSVN
+542 LNSLDEKELFSVN
-555 FPSEKEGNTNVNNI
+555 FPSEKEGNTNVSNI
-569 SESENIANVKSDLK
+569 SENENIASIKTDLK

-593 ILAMAVVAF
+593 ILAMSVVAF

>member
-1 VSLAKK
+1 
-7 EYFIKGDVVM
+7 M

-47 VISSTLLWNEVY
+47 VIPSTLLWNEVY

-133 KEVLSST
+133 KEVLFST

-253 RGSGEYSGDFS
+253 RGAGEYSGDFS

-510 DENISLTYPNGDTL
+510 EENISLTYPNGDTL

>member
-1 VSLAKK
+1 
-7 EYFIKGDVVM
+7 M

-27 LITIPLLV
+27 LITIPLLI

-121 DGSRLEEAKRLA
+121 DGTRLDEAKKLA
-133 KEVLSST
+133 KEFLAST
-140 KDDTNTY
+140 KDYTNTY
-147 IISFDGNS
+147 IIAFDGNS
-155 NLLQNGDFNKEI
+155 NLLQNGDFDKEV
-167 SNEVIS
+167 SNDIIS
-173 SISQSYNTG
+173 SISQSYNSGDINET
-182 EISES
+182 

-195 EGIEEEYE
+195 EGIEEDYE

-241 EDKVRVIATITN
+241 EDSVRVIATITN
-253 RGSGEYSGDFS
+253 RGTGDYQGDFS

-272 SVETLDLKEGENKT
+272 SVEALDLKEGENKT
-286 LTFDLPSIK
+286 LTFDLSSIK
-295 SEFLRGELSRKD
+295 SETLRGELSRKD
-307 MILEDNTYNHV
+307 MIAGDNTYNHV
-318 IGKKKV
+318 VGKKKV

-337 EKAFAS
+337 EKAFS
-343 IQNTEVY
+343 NIQNTEVY
-350 KTNSASNLT
+350 KTNNASNLT
-359 SEDNYDLYVF
+359 SADNYDLYVF
-369 DNVTPDIMPS
+369 DGVTADIIPS

-394 NVINGGEGGEAKAV
+394 NVTSGGEGGEAKAV
-408 IGEVSKYLEET
+408 IGEVSKYLEDT

-430 IPYYGR
+430 IPYYGK

-477 LMYELG
+477 LMYEIG
-483 ENLISSGMIYKN
+483 ENLISSGMVYSSN
-495 NFKAGEK
+495 YKAGEK

-510 DENISLTYPNGDTL
+510 DSNITLTYPNGDTE
-524 EISSGDE
+524 EITSGDE
-531 IREDNNLGIYK
+531 IKEDSQIGVYR
-542 LEDKEEKELFSVN
+542 LETEDEKELFSVN
-555 FPSEKEGNTNVNNI
+555 FPSEKEGNTNVSNI
-569 SESENIANVKSDLK
+569 SESENVVSSKADLK
-583 RGLNISPLLI
+583 RGLNLYPLII
-593 ILAMAVVAF
+593 ILAIAVVAF

-608 KGN
+608 RGN